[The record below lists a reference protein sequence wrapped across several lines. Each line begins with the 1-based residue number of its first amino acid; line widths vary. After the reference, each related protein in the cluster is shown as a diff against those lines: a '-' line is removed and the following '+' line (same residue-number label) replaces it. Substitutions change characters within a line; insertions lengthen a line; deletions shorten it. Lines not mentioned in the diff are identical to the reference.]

1 MVTNRNH
8 SHLSPSP
15 FTVNCRS
22 CHYLY
27 ESVLLLCFVY
37 IGSPTAHMNS
47 LSDDEIQELKERLY
61 QLQLEHRDMDELIQ
75 RLYEEAYVDQLQVS
89 RLKRRKLQIKD
100 AITRLE
106 SRLIPDLNA

>member
-1 MVTNRNH
+1 M
-8 SHLSPSP
+8 
-15 FTVNCRS
+15 
-22 CHYLY
+22 Y
-27 ESVLLLCFVY
+27 
-37 IGSPTAHMNS
+37 S
-47 LSDDEIQELKERLY
+47 LIDDEIQELKERLY
-61 QLQLEHRDMDELIQ
+61 QLQQEHRDMDELVQ

>member
-1 MVTNRNH
+1 
-8 SHLSPSP
+8 
-15 FTVNCRS
+15 
-22 CHYLY
+22 
-27 ESVLLLCFVY
+27 
-37 IGSPTAHMNS
+37 MNN